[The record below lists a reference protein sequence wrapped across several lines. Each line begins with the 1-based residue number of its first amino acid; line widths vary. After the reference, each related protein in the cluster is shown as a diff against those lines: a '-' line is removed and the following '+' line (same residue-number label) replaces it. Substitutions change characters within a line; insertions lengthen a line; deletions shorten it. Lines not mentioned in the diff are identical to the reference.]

1 MRRLDG
7 RIALMDGEFP
17 MGRRPLRSPHASFV
31 LQMGH
36 MDAKCWAVGWTFLL
50 DHLTPE
56 QLAVV
61 QQQTEP
67 TEIARYAGWGLKSL
81 REFWLRVRRN

>member
-1 MRRLDG
+1 MAPRPERW
-7 RIALMDGEFP
+7 
-17 MGRRPLRSPHASFV
+17 PLRSPYQSVV
-31 LQMGH
+31 LDMGH
-36 MDAKCWAVGWTFLL
+36 IDAKGGAIGWTFRL

-61 QQQTEP
+61 ERQTEP

-81 REFWLRVRRN
+81 REFWLWTRRN

>member
-1 MRRLDG
+1 MRRW
-7 RIALMDGEFP
+7 
-17 MGRRPLRSPHASFV
+17 PLRSPHASEV
-31 LQMGH
+31 LHMGH
-36 MDAKCWAVGWTFLL
+36 IDAKGGAVGWTFRL

-61 QQQTEP
+61 QRQTEP

-81 REFWLRVRRN
+81 REFWLWTRRN

>member
-1 MRRLDG
+1 
-7 RIALMDGEFP
+7 
-17 MGRRPLRSPHASFV
+17 
-31 LQMGH
+31 MGH
-36 MDAKCWAVGWTFLL
+36 IDAKGGAVGWVFLL

-56 QLAVV
+56 QRAVV

-67 TEIARYAGWGLKSL
+67 TEIARYAGWSLKAL